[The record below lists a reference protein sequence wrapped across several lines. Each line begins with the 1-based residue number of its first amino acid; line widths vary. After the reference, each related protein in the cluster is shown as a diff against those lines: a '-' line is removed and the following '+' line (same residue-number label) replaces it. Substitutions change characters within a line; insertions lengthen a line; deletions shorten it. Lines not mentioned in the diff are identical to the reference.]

1 MSTIKLKLKELAEK
15 NMQKD
20 NMIRLIFFLLPVISI
35 VLKGIVFQ
43 GFVTSDNPYSFSF
56 SSGYSAVSIVSMEYY
71 IAFALLFV
79 SFSLLFKG
87 KGRIIYVFVL
97 DIIVTALFIIDV
109 WYYRG
114 FNTVPSVFLLTQTS
128 NLDNL
133 SDSIKSMVSSLDWL
147 FILDFVIIG
156 AYAYGFRKYF
166 NKECKRAVKGFL
178 CTFVLPFIFIAYVP
192 FNIYILKNP
201 YVKNAYIIAGTD
213 PTYTHRYLSTIGY
226 HLHDAVTV
234 YYNTRPYELT
244 EQDKSEMNNY
254 FEFKN
259 ENLPDNEYFASAKG
273 KNLIYVQVESLEDFV
288 INQEIN
294 GQEITPNFNKLVE
307 KSIYFPNIFEQVNE
321 GTSADCDFIA
331 NTSLLPVR
339 RGATFFRYPLNNYNS
354 MPKILEKNGYTT
366 RVIHPDKGSFW
377 NYEIALSGGIGFQ
390 EFTDYYSF
398 NHEESIGM
406 GISDKSYFTQ
416 VIPMIKEM
424 QNPFYAMTITL
435 TSHAPFN
442 IPEEY
447 RELNLES
454 ELNDNKLGGYIE
466 SVHYTD
472 KQIGMFMDLLD
483 EEGILEN
490 SIVVFM
496 GDHTGIHKYYNDD
509 IAQLSNQEE
518 WFQDNGG
525 RRVPVIIYDPSQ
537 NVKAKTF
544 ETFGGQIDMM
554 PTILYLLG
562 IPSDEYDQTCIGR
575 NLLNTE
581 KSFAVINNGSIKG
594 EENLTEEEKAIVSKS
609 LDISDKIIRSNY
621 NPYLEE

>member
-1 MSTIKLKLKELAEK
+1 MGKFKLKPKEAVGNNLH
-15 NMQKD
+15 KD
-20 NMIRLIFFLLPVISI
+20 NIVRLIFFLIPVIAI
-35 VLKGIVFQ
+35 VLKGIIFQ
-43 GFVTSDNPYSFSF
+43 GFVSSENPYSFSF
-56 SSGYSAVSIVSMEYY
+56 STGYGMVSIVSLEYY

-87 KGRIIYVFVL
+87 KGRIIYVFIL
-97 DIIVTALFIIDV
+97 DIIVTLLFILDV

-133 SDSIKSMVSSLDWL
+133 SDSIKSMMSSLDWL
-147 FILDFVIIG
+147 FIIDFVVIG
-156 AYAYGFRKYF
+156 AYAYKFRKF
-166 NKECKRAVKGFL
+166 FTNEGKRCIKGFL

-192 FNIYILKNP
+192 FNIYVLKNP
-201 YVKNAYIIAGTD
+201 NVKNAYIIAGTD

-226 HLHDAVTV
+226 HIHDAVTV

-244 EQDKSEMNNY
+244 DEDKQDIDEY
-254 FEFKN
+254 FNFKN
-259 ENLPDNEYFASAKG
+259 EKLQDNEYFGAAKG

-288 INQEIN
+288 IGQEVN
-294 GQEITPNFNKLVE
+294 GQEITPNLNKLVQ

-321 GTSADCDFIA
+321 GTSADCDFIS

-339 RGATFFRYPLNNYNS
+339 RGATFFRYPLNDYNS
-354 MPKILEKNGYTT
+354 MPKILEKNGYST

-377 NYEIALSGGIGFQ
+377 NYELALSGGIGFN
-390 EFTDYYSF
+390 EFRDYYSF
-398 NHEESIGM
+398 EHDEWIGM
-406 GISDKSYFTQ
+406 GLSDESYFKQ
-416 VIPMIKEM
+416 VVPMIKEM
-424 QNPFYAMTITL
+424 KEPFYTMTVTL

-447 RELNLES
+447 RELGLDE
-454 ELNDNKLGGYIE
+454 ELNENKLGGYIE

-472 KQIGMFMDLLD
+472 KQIGKFLELL
-483 EEGILEN
+483 ENEGILEN

-496 GDHTGIHKYYNDD
+496 GDHTGVHKYYNDD
-509 IAQLSNQEE
+509 ISKLSNQEE

-537 NVKAKTF
+537 KAAPQTI

-554 PTILYLLG
+554 PTVLYLLG
-562 IPSDEYDQTCIGR
+562 IPSDEYNMTCMGR

-581 KSFAVINNGSIKG
+581 KSFAIIVNGSIKG
-594 EENLTEEEKAIVSKS
+594 EENLTEDEKTIVSKS
-609 LDISDKIIRSNY
+609 LDISDKMIRANY
-621 NPYLEE
+621 NPYN

>member
-1 MSTIKLKLKELAEK
+1 MSKFKVKLKEVAER

-20 NMIRLIFFLLPVISI
+20 NIIRFIFFILPVIAI
-35 VLKGIVFQ
+35 VLKGIIFQ
-43 GFVTSDNPYSFSF
+43 GFVASGNPYSFSF
-56 SSGYSAVSIVSMEYY
+56 SSGYGAVSIISLEYY
-71 IAFALLFV
+71 IAFALLFA

-87 KGRIIYVFVL
+87 KGRIIYVIVL
-97 DIIVTALFIIDV
+97 DIIVTLLFILDI

-133 SDSIKSMVSSLDWL
+133 SDSIKSMISPLDWL
-147 FILDFVIIG
+147 FIIDFVIIG
-156 AYAYGFRKYF
+156 GYAYIFRKYF
-166 NKECKRAVKGFL
+166 TKQCKRAIKGFI
-178 CTFVLPFIFIAYVP
+178 CTFVLPFVFVAYVP
-192 FNIYILKNP
+192 FNVYILKNSN
-201 YVKNAYIIAGTD
+201 VKNAYIIAGTD

-226 HLHDAVTV
+226 HIFDAVSV

-244 EQDKSEMNNY
+244 EEDKANIDEY
-254 FEFKN
+254 FTFKN
-259 ENLPDNEYFASAKG
+259 ENLPHNEYFGAAKG
-273 KNLIYVQVESLEDFV
+273 KNIIYVQVESLEDFV

-294 GQEITPNFNKLVE
+294 GQEITTNLNDLVE
-307 KSIYFPNIFEQVNE
+307 KSVYFPNVFEQVNE

-339 RGATFFRYPLNNYNS
+339 RGCTFFRYPMNNYNS
-354 MPKILEKNGYTT
+354 LPKILENNGYST

-377 NYEIALSGGIGFQ
+377 NYEIALSGGIGFEQ
-390 EFTDYYSF
+390 FTDYYSF
-398 NHEESIGM
+398 EDDEWIGM
-406 GISDKSYFTQ
+406 GLSDRTYFKQ
-416 VIPMIKEM
+416 VVPMIKKM
-424 QNPFYAMTITL
+424 KDPFYTMTVTL

-447 RELNLES
+447 RELNLDP
-454 ELNDNKLGGYIE
+454 ELNENKLGGYIE

-472 KQIGMFMDLLD
+472 KQIGMFLDLLKN
-483 EEGILEN
+483 EGILDN
-490 SIVVFM
+490 SIIVFM

-525 RRVPVIIYDPSQ
+525 RRVPLIIYDPSGNITPQ
-537 NVKAKTF
+537 TF

-562 IPSDEYDQTCIGR
+562 IPSEEYDQTCVGR
-575 NLLNTE
+575 NLLNTNR
-581 KSFAVINNGSIKG
+581 SYAIINNGSIKG
-594 EENLTEEEKAIVSKS
+594 EENLTEEEKEIVSKS
-609 LDISDKIIRSNY
+609 LDISDKMIRANY
-621 NPYLEE
+621 NPYS

>member
-1 MSTIKLKLKELAEK
+1 
-15 NMQKD
+15 MQK
-20 NMIRLIFFLLPVISI
+20 NNIIRLIFFLLPVIAI
-35 VLKGIVFQ
+35 VLKGIIFQ
-43 GFVTSDNPYSFSF
+43 GFVTSNTPYSFSF
-56 SSGYSAVSIVSMEYY
+56 SSGYGAVSIVSLEYY

-87 KGRIIYVFVL
+87 KGRIIYVFIL
-97 DIIVTALFIIDV
+97 DIIVTFLFILDI

-114 FNTVPSVFLLTQTS
+114 FNTVPSVFLMTQTS

-133 SDSIKSMVSSLDWL
+133 SDSIKSMISPLDWL
-147 FILDFVIIG
+147 FLVDFAVIG
-156 AYAYGFRKYF
+156 AYAYIFRKYF
-166 NKECKRAVKGFL
+166 SGECRRAVKGFI
-178 CTFVLPFIFIAYVP
+178 CTFVLPFVFIAYVP

-201 YVKNAYIIAGTD
+201 YVNNAYIIAGTD
-213 PTYTHRYLSTIGY
+213 PTYTHRYLSAIGY
-226 HLHDAVTV
+226 HIHDAITV

-244 EQDKSEMNNY
+244 EEDKSDIDEY
-254 FEFKN
+254 FSFKN
-259 ENLPDNEYFASAKG
+259 ENLPDNEYYGAAKG

-294 GQEITPNFNKLVE
+294 GQEITPNLNKLIE
-307 KSIYFPNIFEQVNE
+307 KSVYFPNIFEQVNE

-339 RGATFFRYPLNNYNS
+339 RGATFFRYPMNNYNS
-354 MPKILEKNGYTT
+354 MPKILEDNGYST

-390 EFTDYYSF
+390 QFTDYYSF
-398 NHEESIGM
+398 EHDESIGM

-424 QNPFYAMTITL
+424 QEPFYTMTITL

-447 RELNLES
+447 RELNLDP
-454 ELNDNKLGGYIE
+454 ELNENRLGGYIE

-472 KQIGMFMDLLD
+472 KQIGMFLERLE
-483 EEGILEN
+483 EEGILDN

-496 GDHTGIHKYYNDD
+496 GDHTGVHKYYNDD

-518 WFQDNGG
+518 WFQDEGG

-537 NVKAKTF
+537 NVKAGTF

-554 PTILYLLG
+554 PTMLYLLG
-562 IPSDEYDQTCIGR
+562 IPSDKYDKTCIGR
-575 NLLNTE
+575 NLLNTN
-581 KSFAVINNGSIKG
+581 KSYAIINNGSIKG
-594 EENLTEEEKAIVSKS
+594 EENLSEEEKAIVSKS
-609 LDISDKIIRSNY
+609 LDISDKMIRANY
-621 NPYLEE
+621 NPYLEK

>member
-1 MSTIKLKLKELAEK
+1 
-15 NMQKD
+15 
-20 NMIRLIFFLLPVISI
+20 
-35 VLKGIVFQ
+35 
-43 GFVTSDNPYSFSF
+43 
-56 SSGYSAVSIVSMEYY
+56 
-71 IAFALLFV
+71 
-79 SFSLLFKG
+79 
-87 KGRIIYVFVL
+87 
-97 DIIVTALFIIDV
+97 
-109 WYYRG
+109 
-114 FNTVPSVFLLTQTS
+114 
-128 NLDNL
+128 
-133 SDSIKSMVSSLDWL
+133 
-147 FILDFVIIG
+147 
-156 AYAYGFRKYF
+156 
-166 NKECKRAVKGFL
+166 
-178 CTFVLPFIFIAYVP
+178 
-192 FNIYILKNP
+192 
-201 YVKNAYIIAGTD
+201 
-213 PTYTHRYLSTIGY
+213 
-226 HLHDAVTV
+226 
-234 YYNTRPYELT
+234 
-244 EQDKSEMNNY
+244 
-254 FEFKN
+254 
-259 ENLPDNEYFASAKG
+259 
-273 KNLIYVQVESLEDFV
+273 
-288 INQEIN
+288 
-294 GQEITPNFNKLVE
+294 
-307 KSIYFPNIFEQVNE
+307 
-321 GTSADCDFIA
+321 
-331 NTSLLPVR
+331 
-339 RGATFFRYPLNNYNS
+339 
-354 MPKILEKNGYTT
+354 
-366 RVIHPDKGSFW
+366 
-377 NYEIALSGGIGFQ
+377 
-390 EFTDYYSF
+390 
-398 NHEESIGM
+398 
-406 GISDKSYFTQ
+406 SDKTYFTQ

>member
-1 MSTIKLKLKELAEK
+1 MSSLNLKLKEFAKK
-15 NMQKD
+15 NMQKE
-20 NMIRLIFFLLPVISI
+20 NIIRLVFFLLPVIAI

-43 GFVTSDNPYSFSF
+43 GFVTSENPYSFSF
-56 SSGYSAVSIVSMEYY
+56 SSGYAAVSIVSMEYY

-87 KGRIIYVFVL
+87 KGRIIYVFIL
-97 DIIVTALFIIDV
+97 DIIVTLLFILDI

-128 NLDNL
+128 NLDNM
-133 SDSIKSMVSSLDWL
+133 SDSIKSMISSLDWL
-147 FILDFVIIG
+147 FIVDFAVIG
-156 AYAYGFRKYF
+156 AYAYIFRKYF
-166 NKECKRAVKGFL
+166 VKECSRAVKGFI
-178 CTFVLPFIFIAYVP
+178 CTFVIPFVFIAYVP

-201 YVKNAYIIAGTD
+201 YVNNAYIIAGTD

-226 HLHDAVTV
+226 HIHDAVTV

-244 EQDKSEMNNY
+244 EEDKSDIDEY
-254 FEFKN
+254 LTFKN
-259 ENLPDNEYFASAKG
+259 ENLPDNEYFGAAKG

-294 GQEITPNFNKLVE
+294 GQEITPVLNSLID
-307 KSIYFPNIFEQVNE
+307 KSLYFPNIFEQVNE

-339 RGATFFRYPLNNYNS
+339 RGCTFFRYPINNYNS
-354 MPKILEKNGYTT
+354 MPKVLENNGYNT

-377 NYEIALSGGIGFQ
+377 NYELALSGGIGFQ
-390 EFTDYYSF
+390 QFTDYYSF
-398 NHEESIGM
+398 DHDESIGM
-406 GISDKSYFTQ
+406 GLSDKSYFTQ

-424 QNPFYAMTITL
+424 QDPYYTMTVTL

-447 RELNLES
+447 RELNLDP
-454 ELNDNKLGGYIE
+454 ELNENRLGGYIE

-472 KQIGMFMDLLD
+472 KQIGMFLELL
-483 EEGILEN
+483 EKEGILDD
-490 SIVVFM
+490 SIIVFM
-496 GDHTGIHKYYNDD
+496 GDHTGVHKYYNDD

-518 WFQDNGG
+518 WFQDKDG

-537 NVKAKTF
+537 NVKPLTS
-544 ETFGGQIDMM
+544 EVFGGQIDLM

-562 IPSDEYDQTCIGR
+562 IPSEQYDKTCMGR
-575 NLLNTE
+575 NLLNT
-581 KSFAVINNGSIKG
+581 SRSYAIINNGSIKG
-594 EENLTEEEKAIVSKS
+594 EENLTDEEKAIVSKS
-609 LDISDKIIRSNY
+609 LDISDKMIRSNY
-621 NPYLEE
+621 NPYLEN